1 MKRNIFIFISVIFL
15 CLNCYSINIDIAI
28 KSTIEK
34 NPKVQIAIEKIKES
48 EELISYAAGSKLPTI
63 TGSIA
68 SSYSN
73 ADTTNKNISTTPE
86 TLTDSYKISVTQN
99 IYDSG
104 FNNLEIERSKVL
116 FSNELIKFKS
126 TIQDL
131 LLDAI
136 NGYLTV
142 INNEKSFEATQ
153 KNYDSVLKAYE
164 ETKTRFDL
172 GSATLYDIQNAEASF
187 ASAKTSLFA
196 SEQNLNISK
205 KTFNRIVGLEP
216 INLEDI
222 ININTSIDFDTILK
236 NALINNL
243 EILLITND
251 IQNKEILILKEKK
264 TKLPSLDVSGTGLYS
279 NGGRIEDGSETTSG
293 SISLTLTVPLYKK
306 GQDKSNIR
314 KYRSQL
320 LQLEIGLLDFKG
332 DLEIL
337 IANSYKDFIIS
348 ESKMESN
355 LIIIKSIET
364 SLMSL
369 NAEYIIGTKTINDLI
384 DEEEKLLNANF
395 NYLDSKKD
403 FLLNY
408 FKIKSLDGSLI
419 KLFDKY
425 LPVIN

>member
-1 MKRNIFIFISVIFL
+1 MKKNIFISASIIFL
-15 CLNCYSINIDIAI
+15 CLNCYAINIDTAI

-34 NPKVQIAIEKIKES
+34 NPKVQIAMEKVKES
-48 EELISYAAGSKLPTI
+48 EELISYAAGYKLPTV
-63 TGSIA
+63 TGSIV

-73 ADTTNKNISTTPE
+73 AEITSKNVSTTPE
-86 TLTDSYKISVTQN
+86 TLTDSYNISIKQN

-104 FNNLEIERSKVL
+104 LNNLEIERSKIL
-116 FSNELIKFKS
+116 FNSELIKFKS
-126 TIQDL
+126 TIQEL
-131 LLDAI
+131 ILDAI

-153 KNYDSVLKAYE
+153 KNYDSVSKAYD
-164 ETKTRFDL
+164 ETKTRFEL

-187 ASAKTSLFA
+187 AIAKTNLFT

-205 KTFNRIVGLEP
+205 KTFNRIVGLKP
-216 INLEDI
+216 INLEDVI
-222 ININTSIDFDTILK
+222 DIDASFDFNTVLK

-243 EILLITND
+243 EILLIADD
-251 IQNKEILILKEKK
+251 IKNKEILILKEKK
-264 TKLPSLDVSGTGLYS
+264 SNLPSLDVSGTGLYS
-279 NGGRIEDGSETTSG
+279 NSGRIADGSETTSG
-293 SISLTLTVPLYKK
+293 TISLTLTVPLFKK

-320 LQLEIGLLDFKG
+320 LQLEIGLLDYKN
-332 DLEIL
+332 DLEII
-337 IANSYKDFIIS
+337 IANSYKDFKIS
-348 ESKMESN
+348 ESKMKSN
-355 LIIIKSIET
+355 LINIKAIET

>member
-1 MKRNIFIFISVIFL
+1 MKKNIFISASIIFL
-15 CLNCYSINIDIAI
+15 CLNCYAINIDTAI

-34 NPKVQIAIEKIKES
+34 NPKVQIAMEKIKES
-48 EELISYAAGSKLPTI
+48 EELISYAVGSKLPTV

-73 ADTTNKNISTTPE
+73 AETTSKNVSTTPE
-86 TLTDSYKISVTQN
+86 TLTDSYKLSIKQN

-104 FNNLEIERSKVL
+104 LNNLEIERSKIL
-116 FSNELIKFKS
+116 FNSELIKFKS
-126 TIQDL
+126 TIQEL
-131 LLDAI
+131 ILDAI

-142 INNEKSFEATQ
+142 INNEKSFEVTQ
-153 KNYDSVLKAYE
+153 KNYDSVSKAYD

-187 ASAKTSLFA
+187 AIAKTNLFA

-205 KTFNRIVGLEP
+205 KTFNRIVGLKP
-216 INLEDI
+216 INLEDVI
-222 ININTSIDFDTILK
+222 DIDASFDFNTVLN
-236 NALINNL
+236 NALTNNL
-243 EILLITND
+243 EILLIADD
-251 IQNKEILILKEKK
+251 IKNKEILILKEKK
-264 TKLPSLDVSGTGLYS
+264 SNLPSLDVSGTGLYS
-279 NGGRIEDGSETTSG
+279 NSGRIEDGSETTSG
-293 SISLTLTVPLYKK
+293 SISLTLTVPLFKK

-320 LQLEIGLLDFKG
+320 LQLEIGLLDYKD

-337 IANSYKDFIIS
+337 ISNSYKDFKIS
-348 ESKMESN
+348 ESKMKSN
-355 LIIIKSIET
+355 LINIKSIET

-395 NYLDSKKD
+395 NYLNSKKD

-408 FKIKSLDGSLI
+408 FKIKSIDGSLI

-425 LPVIN
+425 LTVIN

>member
-1 MKRNIFIFISVIFL
+1 MKKNIFISASIIFL
-15 CLNCYSINIDIAI
+15 CLNCYAINIDTAI

-34 NPKVQIAIEKIKES
+34 NPKVQIAMEKVKES
-48 EELISYAAGSKLPTI
+48 QELISYAVGSKLPTV

-73 ADTTNKNISTTPE
+73 AETTSKNVSTTPE
-86 TLTDSYKISVTQN
+86 TLTDSYNISIKQN

-104 FNNLEIERSKVL
+104 FNNLEIERSKIL
-116 FSNELIKFKS
+116 FNSELIKFKS
-126 TIQDL
+126 TIQEL
-131 LLDAI
+131 ILDAI

-142 INNEKSFEATQ
+142 INNEKSFEVTQ
-153 KNYDSVLKAYE
+153 KNYDSVSKAYD
-164 ETKTRFDL
+164 ETKTRFEL

-187 ASAKTSLFA
+187 AIAKTNLFA

-205 KTFNRIVGLEP
+205 KTFNRIVGLKP
-216 INLEDI
+216 INLEDVI
-222 ININTSIDFDTILK
+222 DIDASFDFNTVLN
-236 NALINNL
+236 NALTNNL
-243 EILLITND
+243 EILLIADD
-251 IQNKEILILKEKK
+251 IKNKEILILKEKK
-264 TKLPSLDVSGTGLYS
+264 SNLPSLDVSGTGLYS
-279 NGGRIEDGSETTSG
+279 NSGRIEDGSETTSG
-293 SISLTLTVPLYKK
+293 SISLTLTVPLFKK

-320 LQLEIGLLDFKG
+320 LQLEIGLLDYKD

-337 IANSYKDFIIS
+337 IANTYKDFKIS
-348 ESKMESN
+348 ESKMKSN
-355 LIIIKSIET
+355 LINIKSIET

-369 NAEYIIGTKTINDLI
+369 KAEYIIGTKTINDLI

-395 NYLDSKKD
+395 NYLNSKKD

-425 LPVIN
+425 LTVIN

>member
-1 MKRNIFIFISVIFL
+1 MKKNIFISASIIFL
-15 CLNCYSINIDIAI
+15 CLNCYAINIDTAI

-34 NPKVQIAIEKIKES
+34 NPKVQIAMEKIKES
-48 EELISYAAGSKLPTI
+48 EELISYAVGSKLPTV

-73 ADTTNKNISTTPE
+73 AETTSKNVSTTPE
-86 TLTDSYKISVTQN
+86 TLTDSYKLSIKQN

-104 FNNLEIERSKVL
+104 LNNLEIERSKIL
-116 FSNELIKFKS
+116 FNSELIKFKS
-126 TIQDL
+126 TIQEL
-131 LLDAI
+131 ILDAI

-142 INNEKSFEATQ
+142 INNEKSFEVTQ
-153 KNYDSVLKAYE
+153 KNYDSVSKAYD

-187 ASAKTSLFA
+187 AIAKTNLFA

-205 KTFNRIVGLEP
+205 KTFNRIVGLKP
-216 INLEDI
+216 INLEDVI
-222 ININTSIDFDTILK
+222 DIDASFDFNTVLN
-236 NALINNL
+236 NALTNNL
-243 EILLITND
+243 EILLIADD
-251 IQNKEILILKEKK
+251 IKNKEILILKEKK
-264 TKLPSLDVSGTGLYS
+264 SNLPSLDVSGTGLYS
-279 NGGRIEDGSETTSG
+279 NSGRIEDGSETTSG
-293 SISLTLTVPLYKK
+293 SISLTLTVPLFKK

-320 LQLEIGLLDFKG
+320 LQLEIGLLDYKD

-337 IANSYKDFIIS
+337 ISNSYKDFKIS
-348 ESKMESN
+348 ESKMKSN
-355 LIIIKSIET
+355 LINIKSIET

-395 NYLDSKKD
+395 NYLNSKKD

-425 LPVIN
+425 LTVIN